1 MFKLVDLSVDY
12 KELEIIKNALLNEID
27 NLENQN
33 FANIEKEDIEEHK
46 QVLKKIN
53 KKIKLVLGES

>member
-33 FANIEKEDIEEHK
+33 FANIEKEDIEEYK

>member
-12 KELEIIKNALLNEID
+12 KELEIIKNALLNEIEY
-27 NLENQN
+27 LENQN
-33 FANIEKEDIEEHK
+33 FANIEKENIEEHK

>member
-12 KELEIIKNALLNEID
+12 KELEIIKNALLNEIEYI
-27 NLENQN
+27 ENQN
-33 FANIEKEDIEEHK
+33 FANIEKENIEEHK